1 MRTAFVGWA
10 SVTRMARR
18 SELYQGRGGR
28 RGVLE
33 DPRAFIRPPTFGAV
47 LEDPATKVVHREAL
61 ERERQEA
68 EVPEHGHLEELHGG
82 GIRHRVGPLRQ
93 PPVGPERPE
102 ESAHETAPEE
112 REPAPRL

>member
-1 MRTAFVGWA
+1 MRTAFMGWS

-33 DPRAFIRPPTFGAV
+33 DPRAFIRPPTFGAE

-61 ERERQEA
+61 EGERQEA
-68 EVPEHGHLEELHGG
+68 EVPEHGHLEELHVGWVG
-82 GIRHRVGPLRQ
+82 HRVRPLSQGPGSSRIREEPDLQGR
-93 PPVGPERPE
+93 PGERD
-102 ESAHETAPEE
+102 
-112 REPAPRL
+112 